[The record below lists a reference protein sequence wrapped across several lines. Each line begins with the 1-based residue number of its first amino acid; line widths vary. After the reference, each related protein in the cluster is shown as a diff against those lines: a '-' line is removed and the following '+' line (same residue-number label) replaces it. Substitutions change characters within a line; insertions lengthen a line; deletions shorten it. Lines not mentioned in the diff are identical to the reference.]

1 MENSRLSPKNILG
14 LFLILIITVGFT
26 ALFIHFT
33 STIKDTPV
41 EETIENKYSKK
52 GLYLYPCFEIMV
64 TNSERP
70 STVTKEQYESMKI
83 GDSISGYKKNDE
95 TFVTDKDIQFEISLG
110 IVILIFLYLVIFIF
124 VGILLKNTTFIKK
137 GKKRQNILYHINK
150 VNFFGVLIIFIIIGM
165 AFTVLVATNAFHKLN
180 TWNQITVEGT
190 IIGGDYN
197 ETRGSRGASYTTYEL
212 FIRYEGPRDN
222 DLITKKAVTE
232 NTNKKYDV
240 DKTIHVA
247 TNAIQKLNAWNQIT
261 VEGTIIVGDYNE
273 PRGCRGA
280 SYTTYELVIRYEGPR
295 DNDLIT
301 KKAVTENTYKKYD
314 VDKTIPLAYRQ
325 NNEYDTFIS
334 VKDFGE
340 IWQAFVNLMMLF
352 LSFYFIA
359 MFFIIKAWRKERFSK
374 ILAQLKSND
383 DDEEEKF
390 TEFETEESARR
401 PWDENPPEKA
411 STIENIRSN
420 LASWNDKYRA
430 YQNKPGI
437 EQNTRTWERRTL
449 WILAGLALIAGSVVF
464 PFSSIDHNG
473 KIFMNVPLLIILVS
487 TFLIP
492 VVFAF

>member
-1 MENSRLSPKNILG
+1 
-14 LFLILIITVGFT
+14 
-26 ALFIHFT
+26 
-33 STIKDTPV
+33 
-41 EETIENKYSKK
+41 
-52 GLYLYPCFEIMV
+52 MV

-150 VNFFGVLIIFIIIGM
+150 VNFLGVLIIFIIIGM

-212 FIRYEGPRDN
+212 FIRYEGP
-222 DLITKKAVTE
+222 
-232 NTNKKYDV
+232 
-240 DKTIHVA
+240 
-247 TNAIQKLNAWNQIT
+247 Q
-261 VEGTIIVGDYNE
+261 G
-273 PRGCRGA
+273 
-280 SYTTYELVIRYEGPR
+280 
-295 DNDLIT
+295 NDLIT

-359 MFFIIKAWRKERFSK
+359 MFFIIKAWRKGRFSK
-374 ILAQLKSND
+374 ILAQLKSNN

-390 TEFETEESARR
+390 TKFETEETTRK
-401 PWDENPPEKA
+401 PWDENSSVKS
-411 STIENIRSN
+411 STIKNIRSN
-420 LASWNDKYRA
+420 LASWHEKYRA
-430 YQNKPGI
+430 HKNKPDI
-437 EQNTRTWERRTL
+437 EQITRTWERRTL

-464 PFSSIDHNG
+464 PFSPIDHNG
-473 KIFMNVPLLIILVS
+473 KIFMNDPLLIILVS

-492 VVFAF
+492 VVLAFWRSHTRWYLPLLYFVIAAGISLSSFILVAFTVDSPVKMVRVTQFYLLITIFGWIPVFIVCKFIKGVLVLVRKK